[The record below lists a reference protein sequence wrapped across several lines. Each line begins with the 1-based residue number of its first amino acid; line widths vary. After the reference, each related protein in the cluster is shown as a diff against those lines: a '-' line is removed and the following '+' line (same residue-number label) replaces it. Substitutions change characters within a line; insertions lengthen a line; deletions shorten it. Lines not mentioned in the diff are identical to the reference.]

1 MQLTHEQI
9 RETVEYM
16 KQNDVQPITLSTKRM
31 VTLANKASPF
41 GERFYLL
48 QKVYQVKTSQGSFVV
63 GL

>member
-1 MQLTHEQI
+1 MQMTYEQI

-16 KQNDVQPITLSTKRM
+16 KQNDVQPITLSTQRM
-31 VTLANKASPF
+31 VKLANEASPF

-48 QKVYQVKTSQGSFVV
+48 QKVYQVKTTKGSFVV